1 MFSKKFTALTS
12 VFLIFAIVV
21 GGMLGFYD
29 ARLEAAVTPIFC
41 WSALIMELRDL
52 KMVIMEDLTA

>member
-29 ARLEAAVTPIFC
+29 ARLEASSYSKKAIHG
-41 WSALIMELRDL
+41 
-52 KMVIMEDLTA
+52 

>member
-29 ARLEAAVTPIFC
+29 ARLEAAVTPKSNPWIR
-41 WSALIMELRDL
+41 LRL
-52 KMVIMEDLTA
+52 KIKKI